1 MTLFSILGALVWEQ
15 LMPLRDPSPPV
26 QTFERYGPCLMS
38 RVNAGTEKH
47 GLLAWG
53 LGALLP
59 ALVAA
64 GIWLLLGDVL
74 GWLWAVPVLYFT
86 MGFKQ
91 YSFALASVAANLRS
105 GDLDRARATLT
116 EWRAGSV
123 SVMTANELA
132 RVAIEAILRLALR
145 RLLGVLFWFALLGV
159 FGAVLYRLTH
169 LFRDLWQDDLVF
181 SVFPNK
187 LVHWLDW
194 LPVRAAAFSFA
205 IVGDFEGAMNGWRN
219 QAGEWSDLNEGVLF
233 ASGAGALGVRVG
245 GHLNMAS
252 GELMRPELGGDQA
265 ADPEYM
271 DGSVSLIWR
280 VILLWLAILG
290 LLWLGGL

>member
-15 LMPLRDPSPPV
+15 LMPLRDPSAP
-26 QTFERYGPCLMS
+26 TTAFERYAAWIMS

-53 LGALLP
+53 LAALLP
-59 ALVAA
+59 ALAA
-64 GIWLLLGDVL
+64 GLIWMLLGKVL
-74 GWLWAVPVLYFT
+74 GWLWAIPVLYFC

-91 YSFALASVAANLRS
+91 YSFALASVAANLRT
-105 GDLDRARATLT
+105 GDLDRARSTLL

-123 SVMTANELA
+123 SVMTPNELA
-132 RVAIEAILRLALR
+132 RVTIEAILRLALR
-145 RLLGVLFWFALLGV
+145 RMLGVLFWFSLLGV

-169 LFRDLWQDDLVF
+169 LCREYWQEDLIF
-181 SVFPNK
+181 SIYPAR

-205 IVGDFEGAMNGWRN
+205 IVGNFEGAMKGWRN
-219 QAGEWSDLNEGVLF
+219 QAEEWSDLNEGVLF
-233 ASGAGALGVRVG
+233 AAGAGALGVSLG
-245 GHLNMAS
+245 GHLNIGS
-252 GELMRPELGGDQA
+252 GELMRPELGGDQP
-265 ADPEYM
+265 ADPDYM

-280 VILLWLAILG
+280 VVLMWLAVMG
-290 LLWLGGL
+290 LLWLGGV